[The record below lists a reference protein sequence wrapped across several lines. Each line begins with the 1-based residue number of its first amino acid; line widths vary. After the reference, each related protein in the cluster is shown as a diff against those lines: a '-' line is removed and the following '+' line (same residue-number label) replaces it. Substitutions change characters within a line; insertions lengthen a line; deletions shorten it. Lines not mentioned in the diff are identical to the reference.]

1 MKWTIYFQLWNPLG
15 GRSNKEKKQII
26 DVSYTSKPAIIT
38 NGGQTS
44 ENGGKSENPAKS
56 SHQSRLSIFSSFS
69 KGKAGIMADN
79 TVLGGGSG
87 GGSKGGGGSGGK
99 KADPVLLGIRLRGE
113 GEELQESLVQYNQN
127 GIR

>member
-1 MKWTIYFQLWNPLG
+1 
-15 GRSNKEKKQII
+15 
-26 DVSYTSKPAIIT
+26 
-38 NGGQTS
+38 
-44 ENGGKSENPAKS
+44 
-56 SHQSRLSIFSSFS
+56 
-69 KGKAGIMADN
+69 MADN